1 MNNIESTTEQIKIED
16 TKRYQ
21 YLMEE
26 SMRMYPSAC
35 MWLVHCA
42 VCEEIMGEMGI
53 TIDDNDTEK
62 MKNIYCNKL
71 FNLKLFSRKHIF
83 SKLFNKANP
92 RIFKVL

>member
-26 SMRMYPSAC
+26 SMRSYPSAC
-35 MWLVHCA
+35 MLLVQCV

-71 FNLKLFSRKHIF
+71 EYENMISCTKLEDD
-83 SKLFNKANP
+83 LY
-92 RIFKVL
+92 

>member
-1 MNNIESTTEQIKIED
+1 MNNIELKTEQIKIED
-16 TKRYQ
+16 TQRYQ

-26 SMRMYPSAC
+26 SMRIYPSAC

-53 TIDDNDTEK
+53 TIDDNDTDM

-71 FNLKLFSRKHIF
+71 EYENMISCTKLEDDE
-83 SKLFNKANP
+83 
-92 RIFKVL
+92 